1 MVIAI
6 ENAEHYVWGE
16 ISDGWHLLKHDG
28 MSVIQERVPAG
39 VAEVMHYHNI
49 SRQFFYILEG
59 EAKMAFEDHEVILGK
74 GQGLEI
80 PPQVKHQFINQS
92 NADVHFLVISVPS
105 TRGDRISFASAGLPR
120 DGDAA

>member
-1 MVIAI
+1 MVITI

-16 ISDGWHLLKHDG
+16 ICDGWQLLKHDG

-80 PPQVKHQFINQS
+80 PPQVKHQFKNQS

-105 TRGDRISFASAGLPR
+105 TRGDRINFASAVPS
-120 DGDAA
+120 DQDAA